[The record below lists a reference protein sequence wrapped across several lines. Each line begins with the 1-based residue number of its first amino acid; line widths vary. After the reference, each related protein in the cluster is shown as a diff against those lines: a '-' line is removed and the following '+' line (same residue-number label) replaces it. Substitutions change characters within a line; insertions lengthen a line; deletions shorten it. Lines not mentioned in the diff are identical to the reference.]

1 MTWKR
6 DGVGRVGLT
15 VEIDNSGIYPELKR
29 HRGSDGLRQPS
40 GSKRQGKVAVHSIV
54 VDLTLID
61 APITTVETK
70 RLQRP
75 G

>member
-1 MTWKR
+1 
-6 DGVGRVGLT
+6 
-15 VEIDNSGIYPELKR
+15 
-29 HRGSDGLRQPS
+29 
-40 GSKRQGKVAVHSIV
+40 VAVHAFV